1 MGKYI
6 ALENLEAYKLSR
18 KLSKISWN
26 AYEKF
31 DWRIKKIIG
40 DQFIE
45 STDSSSANIAEGYG
59 RFHFLDKVKF
69 YYNARG
75 SLFESKHWL
84 DLLFERN
91 LVNKDFVKN
100 YEKIY
105 KELSVVLNGLIKS
118 LMKAK
123 NSP

>member
-6 ALENLEAYKLSR
+6 TLENLEAYKLSR
-18 KLSKISWN
+18 KLSKLSWEV
-26 AYEKF
+26 YEKF
-31 DWRIKKIIG
+31 EWRIKKIIG

-45 STDSSSANIAEGYG
+45 STDSGGANIAEGYG
-59 RFHFLDKVKF
+59 RFHFLDKMKF

-91 LVNKDFVKN
+91 LVDKEFVKS
-100 YEKIY
+100 YLKIY
-105 KELSVVLNGLIKS
+105 KELNIVLNGLIKS
-118 LMKAK
+118 LIKAK
-123 NSP
+123 NNP

>member
-6 ALENLEAYKLSR
+6 TLENLEAYKLSR

-26 AYEKF
+26 VYEKF

-45 STDSSSANIAEGYG
+45 STDSGGANIAEGYG

-69 YYNARG
+69 YYNA
-75 SLFESKHWL
+75 SALH
-84 DLLFERN
+84 
-91 LVNKDFVKN
+91 
-100 YEKIY
+100 
-105 KELSVVLNGLIKS
+105 ELAHCIRKRI
-118 LMKAK
+118 
-123 NSP
+123 

>member
-1 MGKYI
+1 MS
-6 ALENLEAYKLSR
+6 L
-18 KLSKISWN
+18 
-26 AYEKF
+26 
-31 DWRIKKIIG
+31 RIV
-40 DQFIE
+40 FASE
-45 STDSSSANIAEGYG
+45 
-59 RFHFLDKVKF
+59 
-69 YYNARG
+69 YNARG

-91 LVNKDFVKN
+91 LVDKNFVKN

-105 KELSVVLNGLIKS
+105 KELSIVLNGLIKS

>member
-6 ALENLEAYKLSR
+6 TLENLEAYKLSR